1 MSGRLI
7 LCATPIGNLDDASR
21 RLQIELESADVVF
34 AEDTRRSQILLRH
47 FGIERRLR
55 SFFVGN
61 EATRVRELREAL
73 AEGAT
78 VALITDA
85 GMPTIADPGHSAVQA
100 AIEAGAVVTVVP
112 GPSAVTAAIAVSGLP
127 AERFVFEGFLPRK
140 GSARGAR
147 LKALA
152 EEKRTVVMFA
162 APSRLVKDLGS
173 LVGVLGSTRRLAVVR
188 ELTKMHEEVW
198 RGTLG
203 EAVARWSEEVEP
215 RGEFTL
221 VVAGG
226 EPAAPPSWSELE
238 AEVVAESSAGRSK
251 SDAVRSVAKRY
262 GVSRRELY
270 SRAATD
276 PDDA

>member
-21 RLQIELESADVVF
+21 RLRLVLESADVVF

-47 FGIERRLR
+47 LGIQRPLR

-61 EATRVRELREAL
+61 EAARATELREAL
-73 AEGAT
+73 ADGAT
-78 VALITDA
+78 AALITDA
-85 GMPTIADPGHSAVQA
+85 GMPTIADPGHSAVQV
-100 AIEAGAVVTVVP
+100 AIDEGAPVTVVP
-112 GPSAVTAAIAVSGLP
+112 GPSAVTAAVAVSGLP

-140 GSARGAR
+140 GRARKTR
-147 LKALA
+147 LKALVG
-152 EEKRTVVMFA
+152 EERTLVVFA
-162 APSRLVKDLGS
+162 APSRLVKDLGA
-173 LVGVLGSTRRLAVVR
+173 LLTVLGAERRLVVVR
-188 ELTKMHEEVW
+188 ELTKVHEEIW

-203 EAVARWSEEVEP
+203 AAVVRWTEDVEP

-226 EPAAPPSWSELE
+226 EPPAPPAWNELE
-238 AEVVAESSAGRSK
+238 AQVAAETSAGKST
-251 SDAVRSVAKRY
+251 SDAVRDVAMRH

-270 SRAATD
+270 SRVVTD
-276 PDDA
+276 RDDV